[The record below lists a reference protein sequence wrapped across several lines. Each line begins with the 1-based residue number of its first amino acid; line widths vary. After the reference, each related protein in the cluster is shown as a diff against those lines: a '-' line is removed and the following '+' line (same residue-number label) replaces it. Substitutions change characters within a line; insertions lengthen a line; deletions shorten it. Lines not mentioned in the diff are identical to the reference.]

1 MRVLLTGA
9 SGFVGRHLH
18 RALLD
23 RGDLVLGIDLNATL
37 LARSG
42 DALDFFRTDDRRWDL
57 AIHCAAI
64 VGGRASIDGSPLG
77 VATNLALDAWYFR
90 WLART
95 GTPQA
100 VYFSSSRRLPDL
112 PSAPGE
118 IHRLHEDDISL
129 AHPEVAD
136 ATYGL
141 AKLTGEQL
149 AQYAEAEGCR
159 VHVLRPFSGYGEDQ
173 DEAYPFPA
181 FIRRAKERQDP
192 FEIWGDGSSTRD
204 WIHVDDLVGAT
215 LAAVDQ
221 DVTGPVNLGWG
232 RATELRRTRRARH
245 TMSGYRPEFKHLP
258 SAPQG
263 VHHRVCDPKK
273 MLDFYSPRRVLEEG
287 IQRALDRVSE
297 GRPSCPRP
305 TTSAS
310 RTWNANSASGTP
322 SLSDRYV
329 MAGPSA

>member
-37 LARSG
+37 YARSG
-42 DALDFFRTDDRRWDL
+42 DALDFFRSDDRRWDL

-77 VATNLALDAWYFR
+77 VATNLALDSWYFR
-90 WLART
+90 WLVRT
-95 GTPQA
+95 GTPRA
-100 VYFSSSRRLPDL
+100 VYFSSSAAYPIGLQGPGIVRRLRE
-112 PSAPGE
+112 G
-118 IHRLHEDDISL
+118 DINL
-129 AHPEVAD
+129 DYPEQPD
-136 ATYGL
+136 ATYGW
-141 AKLTGEQL
+141 AKLTGEKL

-159 VHVLRPFSGYGEDQ
+159 VHILRPFSGYGEDQ
-173 DEAYPFPA
+173 ADVYPFPA

-204 WIHVDDLVGAT
+204 WVHIDDLIGAT

-221 DVTGPVNLGWG
+221 DAAGPINVGWG
-232 RATELRRTRRARH
+232 RATSFDELAHLVTAEA
-245 TMSGYRPEFKHLP
+245 GYRPQLKHLS

-263 VHHRVCDPKK
+263 VHHRVCDPKR
-273 MLDFYSPRRVLEEG
+273 LFDVYQPRVELEEG
-287 IQRALDRVSE
+287 IRRAL
-297 GRPSCPRP
+297 
-305 TTSAS
+305 A
-310 RTWNANSASGTP
+310 A
-322 SLSDRYV
+322 
-329 MAGPSA
+329 